1 MHKDTT
7 SPTTAKKTRKITP
20 KEILH
25 FWQNTTIPNT
35 RRALFQIKNIVDQA
49 TDSGQKSATVPLG
62 TLKSLLVQMDRTQG
76 MAEMLREALDLERI
90 DQEQHPEAIRRA
102 LELDA
107 VPFAEYASLAADY
120 VRLSKALDR
129 AEKNLKE
136 IAEAWDHASKLD
148 NEILLT
154 LIKNKK

>member
-35 RRALFQIKNIVDQA
+35 RRALFQIKNIVEQA

-62 TLKSLLVQMDRTQG
+62 TLKSLLVQMDRTQA
-76 MAEMLREALDLERI
+76 MAEMLREALDLEWI
-90 DQEQHPEAIRRA
+90 DQDTPKEIRRA

-120 VRLSKALDR
+120 VRLSRALDR

-136 IAEAWDHASKLD
+136 IAEAWDHAARMD

-154 LIKNKK
+154 LLKNR